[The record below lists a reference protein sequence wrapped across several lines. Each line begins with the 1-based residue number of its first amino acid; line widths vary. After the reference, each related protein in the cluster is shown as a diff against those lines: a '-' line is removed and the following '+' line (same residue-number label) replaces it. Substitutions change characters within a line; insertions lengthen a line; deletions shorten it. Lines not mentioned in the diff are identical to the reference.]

1 MRYVGLDGCG
11 VTVSAYGLSPKSV
24 DDLFDIEYESGMD
37 NMNPRL
43 LEVFF
48 EVQRGLPRQGP
59 GDSGSTTKAL
69 ALCSGLPDK
78 PSVLDIGC
86 GPGMQ
91 TMALAE
97 ASSGSIIAVDKFD
110 EYLDELRQRVEKASL
125 SDRVEVKN
133 ADMAALGLP
142 EATFDLIWCEGAAYI
157 MGVRE
162 ALKAWR
168 PLLRPQGYF
177 AFTDLVWLD
186 EHPSDEVA
194 EYFGNEYPAM
204 TNIDAVK
211 GMISENGYELVG
223 GFTLPNSAWWDH
235 YYIPLEEKLPVLKS
249 KYKGDEEAL
258 GIINM
263 TESEIDMRRRFENSY
278 GYHFFVNRKNG

>member
-1 MRYVGLDGCG
+1 M
-11 VTVSAYGLSPKSV
+11 
-24 DDLFDIEYESGMD
+24 DD
-37 NMNPRL
+37 MNPRL

-91 TMALAE
+91 TMALAVG
-97 ASSGSIIAVDKFD
+97 SSGSIIAVDKYD

-133 ADMAALGLP
+133 GDMTALRVP
-142 EATFDLIWCEGAAYI
+142 EADFDLIWCEGSAYI

-162 ALKAWR
+162 ALKAWQ
-168 PLLRPQGYF
+168 PLLRPQGYL
-177 AFTDLVWLD
+177 AFTDMVWLD
-186 EHPSDEVA
+186 EHPSGEAA
-194 EYFGNEYPAM
+194 EYFGKEYPAM
-204 TNIDAVK
+204 TSIEAINEAIR
-211 GMISENGYELVG
+211 ENGYEPVG
-223 GFTLPNSAWWDH
+223 DFTLPDSAWWDD
-235 YYIPLEEKLPVLKS
+235 YYTPLEAKLPSLKQ
-249 KYKGDEEAL
+249 KYEGDAEAL
-258 GIINM
+258 GVVAM
-263 TESEIDMRRRFENSY
+263 SEAEIDIRRRFGESY
-278 GYHFFVNRKNG
+278 GYHFFVARKVD